1 MDTKVLIAI
10 LDKNIDEKGLA
21 KDLAFQLIVPFLE
34 KFAADSANP
43 YDNMLVDWVKKYIEA
58 NI

>member
-1 MDTKVLIAI
+1 MDTKILIAI

-21 KDLAFQLIVPFLE
+21 KDLAMELIVPFLE

>member
-43 YDNMLVDWVKKYIEA
+43 YDNMLVDWVKKYIEKQV
-58 NI
+58 